1 MKINLL
7 FVVSLF
13 LLASFCEREE
23 DPKKNLEFENET
35 FILLHFKNE
44 QQCLDAQPSDF
55 FINCHSE
62 LTFLENNQVEIILTD
77 IIWRGDY
84 QIIKKNII
92 LNFQNNPEI
101 PEGTIVFQ
109 IINNSKLKK
118 VDDKTI
124 WNRKT
129 GESIWD

>member
-1 MKINLL
+1 MKTNLL
-7 FVVSLF
+7 FMVSLF
-13 LLASFCEREE
+13 LMASFCER
-23 DPKKNLEFENET
+23 DDFPKKDLELENET
-35 FILLHFKNE
+35 FIYLHFKTE
-44 QQCLDAQPSDF
+44 KQCLDAQPSDF

-62 LTFLENNQVEIILTD
+62 LTFLENNKAEIILTD

-92 LNFQNNPEI
+92 INFHNNPEI
-101 PEGTIVFQ
+101 PEGSLVFK

-118 VDDKTI
+118 VDDNTM
-124 WNRKT
+124 WNRKN

>member
-1 MKINLL
+1 MKTNLL

-13 LLASFCEREE
+13 LLASFCEREVH
-23 DPKKNLEFENET
+23 PNKNFEFENET
-35 FILLHFKNE
+35 FIYLHFKTE

-77 IIWRGDY
+77 IIWRGEY
-84 QIIKKNII
+84 QIIRNTII
-92 LNFQNNPEI
+92 TNFHNNPEI
-101 PEGTIVFQ
+101 PEGTLVFQ

-118 VDDKTI
+118 LDDKTI
-124 WNRKT
+124 WKKKN